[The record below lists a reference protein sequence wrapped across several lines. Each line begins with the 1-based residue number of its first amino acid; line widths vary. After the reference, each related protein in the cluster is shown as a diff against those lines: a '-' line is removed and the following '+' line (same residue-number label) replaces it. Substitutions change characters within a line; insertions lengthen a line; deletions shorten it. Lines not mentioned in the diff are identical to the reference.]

1 MCFCLCS
8 PCKLSIT
15 LVLLIWKII
24 NSLFGLGVIFH
35 SIWLLVCWFFYV
47 LRPTPP
53 HVFPAPN
60 DNNNLLVFTE
70 PMATSD
76 KWNELNS
83 RFIYALLVIGVIVC
97 SITFLVHTATKNTS
111 RHCSV
116 YVVVIFLIIL
126 ETLLGAD
133 MLFDPRW
140 EKDIPSNAGTG
151 LEGIRQFVEHNV
163 KICKWFGAGV
173 VAMQTQVLPLLFF
186 INMQHEEF
194 EHNVHE
200 EFELNVHGCQPL
212 LKEDSMDTEVF
223 AGNSIFSSKISM
235 DPNDSKTV
243 CESV

>member
-1 MCFCLCS
+1 MWWS
-8 PCKLSIT
+8 
-15 LVLLIWKII
+15 
-24 NSLFGLGVIFH
+24 
-35 SIWLLVCWFFYV
+35 
-47 LRPTPP
+47 
-53 HVFPAPN
+53 
-60 DNNNLLVFTE
+60 
-70 PMATSD
+70 
-76 KWNELNS
+76 
-83 RFIYALLVIGVIVC
+83 
-97 SITFLVHTATKNTS
+97 
-111 RHCSV
+111 
-116 YVVVIFLIIL
+116 VIFLIIL